1 MLEIEA
7 KFRVHPPYRIPD
19 LVGDR
24 TGVATVDPAT
34 AQELRAVYWDTA
46 DLRLAREGITLRH
59 RQGEGAKDGW
69 HLKLPVHRGTVPDA
83 STGTREEL
91 HAAGAENDIPAEL
104 SDLVAV
110 HVRGAMVGPV
120 ATLLTTRSVQVLRDA
135 DGAPLAELTDDLVS
149 VVNQGHVAGRFREIE
164 VEDLGGGRAVLTA
177 VGEVLRGAGAV
188 GGEFVP
194 KVVRALGPQA
204 TADPDPPAPLA
215 VSPDDPASCAV
226 RETLRGYVRQL
237 MAADPAVR
245 RGHDDAVHQMRVAAR
260 RLRSALKTFAP
271 LVDLV
276 WATSLREDLKWLA
289 DSLGGARDGEVLLA
303 RLLGQLDEIPA
314 ELQLG
319 PVRAR
324 IEQTVGG
331 DLVAA
336 RAAAVETLRTERY
349 LALVDRLVDSAWEP
363 LLTEAADAPS
373 GEAVPPLVRAAWDR
387 LSKRAGRLRRRDA
400 TDDDWHATRI
410 AAKQVRYAC
419 EAVTPIFG
427 RRAKTLAKKA
437 EAVQELIGEHQ
448 DAVVAQEVLRR
459 LAAAPR
465 NGGTAFTVG
474 LLHARQQLDIED
486 ARRTWAGVW
495 ADASAPKHRRWLR
508 A

>member
-1 MLEIEA
+1 
-7 KFRVHPPYRIPD
+7 
-19 LVGDR
+19 
-24 TGVATVDPAT
+24 
-34 AQELRAVYWDTA
+34 
-46 DLRLAREGITLRH
+46 
-59 RQGEGAKDGW
+59 
-69 HLKLPVHRGTVPDA
+69 
-83 STGTREEL
+83 
-91 HAAGAENDIPAEL
+91 
-104 SDLVAV
+104 
-110 HVRGAMVGPV
+110 
-120 ATLLTTRSVQVLRDA
+120 
-135 DGAPLAELTDDLVS
+135 
-149 VVNQGHVAGRFREIE
+149 
-164 VEDLGGGRAVLTA
+164 
-177 VGEVLRGAGAV
+177 
-188 GGEFVP
+188 
-194 KVVRALGPQA
+194 
-204 TADPDPPAPLA
+204 
-215 VSPDDPASCAV
+215 
-226 RETLRGYVRQL
+226 
-237 MAADPAVR
+237 
-245 RGHDDAVHQMRVAAR
+245 MRVAAR